1 MAAKIH
7 RTFEGKLKT
16 VTVSKKKR
24 GHYYASLLFDDGRPE
39 PQASTQGKA
48 VGVDLGIK

>member
-16 VTVSKKKR
+16 VTVSKNKR